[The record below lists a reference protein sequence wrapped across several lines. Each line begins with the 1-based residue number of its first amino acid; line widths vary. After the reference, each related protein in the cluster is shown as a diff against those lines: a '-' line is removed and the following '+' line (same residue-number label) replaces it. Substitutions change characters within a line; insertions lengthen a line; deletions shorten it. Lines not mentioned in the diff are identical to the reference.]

1 MAFHPQSVDRFDED
15 VAWVITHG
23 IPQPLAAGHRLVCEG
38 ETADAV
44 FVVLEGSFVV
54 SCESLGIGLLARLGP
69 GEIVGEPFPD
79 PAVPP
84 LGTVRAETDAAV
96 LEIPRALLDARLR
109 RDRGFGARFVRLV
122 SALTAER
129 VRELRSRHA
138 ERERALLPAREAESL
153 RVHEL
158 IERLLRG
165 DLL

>member
-1 MAFHPQSVDRFDED
+1 MALHPHSVDRFDED

-38 ETADAV
+38 EAADAV
-44 FVVLEGSFVV
+44 FVVLEGSLVV

-69 GEIVGEPFPD
+69 GEIVGETTAD
-79 PAVPP
+79 AAVPP

-96 LEIPRALLDARLR
+96 LEIPRAPLEARLR
-109 RDRGFGARFVRLV
+109 RDRGFGARLARLV
-122 SALTAER
+122 SALTTER
-129 VRELRSRHA
+129 VRELRNRHA
-138 ERERALLPAREAESL
+138 ERERELRPAREAESL

-158 IERLLRG
+158 IERLLHG